1 MKVHSF
7 TCVYPVFSVQF
18 IEKTIIS
25 PLINLVI
32 PVKSQSTKNMKALF
46 VFHNSMLLISAHSMP
61 VPHCINYY
69 SFLVNSEFRKCESP
83 NTILL
88 FQDVLAILGPLNF
101 YTNFRINSSISAKKL
116 AGI

>member
-7 TCVYPVFSVQF
+7 TYVYPVFSVQF

-25 PLINLVI
+25 PLFNLVI
-32 PVKSQSTKNMKALF
+32 PVKSQLTKNVKALF
-46 VFHNSMLLISAHSMP
+46 VFHNSILLISAHSMP

-69 SFLVNSEFRKCESP
+69 SFVVNSEFRKCESR

-101 YTNFRINSSISAKKL
+101 HMNFRINLSISAKKS